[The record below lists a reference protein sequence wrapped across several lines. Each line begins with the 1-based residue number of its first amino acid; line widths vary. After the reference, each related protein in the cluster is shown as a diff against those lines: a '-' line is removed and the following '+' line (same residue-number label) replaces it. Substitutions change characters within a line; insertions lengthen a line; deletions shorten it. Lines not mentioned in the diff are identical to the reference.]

1 MADFPKIR
9 IVTDG
14 VWPKVIIATD
24 GAHPKRSIVASGEY
38 PKYMEATSGNYPKIR
53 REFEFANLEAHT
65 LVGAMVEEPSDA
77 RKTLID
83 ALISGLKTDGL
94 WNLLDALYVQAA
106 HTSQAGCLNWKQP
119 DLYPLIES
127 GTGTWTTDRDWAGD
141 GISGRLSLNV
151 SPALLTQYQ
160 LNSATAFVW
169 SRTSAAQATNAMG
182 LVLGATFQLNPRFTG
197 GSFAGRL
204 NDNVGASTPNADA
217 VGLHTISR
225 TSSTAT
231 QFYKN
236 GAAVGAVVATPS
248 GSKNVNNIVLGG
260 HITGYSSW
268 NIAAA
273 GVGAGMDATQ
283 NANLYT
289 RLQTFLAAIGA
300 A

>member
-1 MADFPKIR
+1 L
-9 IVTDG
+9 
-14 VWPKVIIATD
+14 VISTIT
-24 GAHPKRSIVASGEY
+24 RSIVRSLAGGCVSGDISDGY
-38 PKYMEATSGNYPKIR
+38 AYVNIEAR
-53 REFEFANLEAHT
+53 A
-65 LVGAMVEEPSDA
+65 LVAATTTKPDDT
-77 RKTLID
+77 RKALID
-83 ALISGLKTDGL
+83 ALIGSLKADGL
-94 WNLLDALYVQAA
+94 WTTLDALYLTAA
-106 HTSQAGCLNWKQP
+106 ADSQAGTLNWKAP
-119 DLYPLIES
+119 GTFTLVES
-127 GTGTWTTDRDWAGD
+127 GTGTWTTDRDWVGD

-182 LVLGATFQLNPRFTG
+182 LVLGATFQLNPSFTG

-268 NIAAA
+268 KIAAA

-289 RLQTFLAAIGA
+289 HLNTYLTALGA